1 MVQIQK
7 ESPNRQ
13 SSNDDEKFLLRWES
27 RSAQRKWNTEK
38 SSQGR
43 FLDVDDPQRA
53 TARLRRLSADPVARA
68 IMKEAHRRAP
78 VDPLSPAFQEFA
90 EERLIGGVNDIV
102 DLTFMKI
109 GLEVAKTIC
118 RLNYARGSGF
128 GTGFLVSPRLLMT
141 NHHVLE
147 DKDSAA
153 NTVAEFNY
161 ENDQSMHLEDII
173 SLSLRPDQFFLTSEE
188 LDFTIVAINEPERAA
203 TLGYNKLFGEEG
215 KAVIGEHIN
224 IIQHPN
230 GQPKALCVSNNQLVD
245 VFDNYLHY
253 VTDTLPGSSGS
264 PVYNN
269 QWELIALHHTGVARR
284 NTKNEALLKDG
295 SVWQKGIPDSQVDWV
310 ANEGVR
316 VSRIVKEVKLLM
328 GEQKSNGYVSE
339 LLGVEGIMQEIVD
352 RTKKSEIAQPVSK
365 DLRTTGQ
372 ITVNIPI
379 TIQISLDGTGQATVK
394 TASGTVEPQT
404 SQRPSSTTRSNKLTP
419 LAEIVQTE
427 NFEPDHDWST
437 RTGYDA
443 AFLGRNTKVPVPG
456 LSSDQQ
462 SKAAKVDSQYRS
474 ANGEY
479 VLDYSHYSVVMNAER
494 RLAYFSAGNIDGK
507 NWFKIKRAEGTGGSD
522 RWYFDDRIAK
532 EEQVGDQLYAN
543 NDIDRGHIIRR
554 EYMTWGTREEALQA
568 NNDTF
573 MFTNCSPQ
581 HKDLN
586 QGKDQWLGLE
596 DYVLTHAKNESQR
609 ICVFAGPIFGKN
621 DPEYRQLIQIP
632 LAFWK
637 VVVMLSD
644 DKKLSA
650 TGYILKQE
658 GPIRDAIRAEEA
670 VLGDFNNY
678 QVPISYISE
687 KTKLGFGN
695 LINADPLNKLTD
707 EELYSENAFVKGRL
721 IRSTKDITLF

>member
-1 MVQIQK
+1 MVQIQT
-7 ESPNRQ
+7 ESPGKAEQNATG
-13 SSNDDEKFLLRWES
+13 DFLLRWKNRKE
-27 RSAQRKWNTEK
+27 QRKWNTKK
-38 SSQGR
+38 SSKGN
-43 FLDVDDPQRA
+43 FLNVDDPQRA
-53 TARLRRLSADPVARA
+53 TARLFRLSTDPVARA
-68 IMKEAHRRAP
+68 IMDEAHQKAP
-78 VDPLSPAFQEFA
+78 VDPLSQTFQEFA
-90 EERLIGGVNDIV
+90 EERLIGGINDIV
-102 DLTFMKI
+102 DVTFMKI
-109 GLEVAKTIC
+109 GLEVSKTVC
-118 RLNYARGSGF
+118 RLNYGRGTGF

-141 NHHVLE
+141 NFHVLK
-147 DKDSAA
+147 DKASAA

-161 ENDQSMHLEDII
+161 ENDQNMHLEKIV
-173 SLSLRPDQFFLTSEE
+173 SLSLRPDLFFLPCEE
-188 LDFTIVAINEPERAA
+188 LDFAIVAINEPERVASF
-203 TLGYNKLFGEEG
+203 GYNKLFGEEG
-215 KAVIGEHIN
+215 KAVIGEHVN

-284 NTKNEALLKDG
+284 NSKNEALLTDG

-316 VSRIVKEVKLLM
+316 VSRIVKEIKSLM
-328 GEQKSNGYVSE
+328 SDQKNNGYVSE
-339 LLGVEGIMQEIVD
+339 LLGVEGIMQEIVN
-352 RTKKSEIAQPVSK
+352 RTKKLDDPQPEVNDRSAI
-365 DLRTTGQ
+365 GQ
-372 ITVNIPI
+372 INLNIPI
-379 TIQISLDGTGQATVK
+379 SIQISLDGTGKATV
-394 TASGTVEPQT
+394 T
-404 SQRPSSTTRSNKLTP
+404 SSTSAKETESTKRSNSAQRSNKLIP
-419 LAEIVQTE
+419 IAEIIQTE
-427 NFEPDHDWST
+427 SFEPDHDWST
-437 RTGYDA
+437 RKGYDSL
-443 AFLGRNTKVPVPG
+443 FLGRNVKVPVPG
-456 LSSDQQ
+456 LSSEQQ
-462 SKAAKVDSQYRS
+462 SKAAAVDEQFRS

-507 NWFKIKRAEGTGGSD
+507 NWFKIKRSEGTGGSD
-522 RWYFDDRIAK
+522 RWYFDNRIAK

-543 NDIDRGHIIRR
+543 NDIDRGHIVRR

-609 ICVFAGPIFGKN
+609 VCVFAGPIFGKN
-621 DPEYRQLIQIP
+621 DPMYRQLIQIP

-658 GPIRDAIRAEEA
+658 GPIRDVIRAEEA
-670 VLGDFNNY
+670 LLGDFNNY
-678 QVPISYISE
+678 QVPISYISQ

-695 LINADPLNKLTD
+695 LINADPLNRLAD
-707 EELYSENAFVKGRL
+707 EELYSDNAFVKGRL
-721 IRSTKDITLF
+721 IRSTSDIVLF